1 MADRHVLLI
10 DADQAFA
17 DVVRSSL
24 APYGIAVDVTE
35 DGNEGLQRAKDYGPE
50 ILIISVEL
58 PDKAGY
64 ATCNKAK
71 RGALNHLPVILAS
84 RTVPWADL
92 EQHRKL
98 RYRADDYLD
107 KRRAGPSDILQAV
120 GALVTLGAPAGG
132 GAASRAPSQLDV
144 DVDVDLDGDAET
156 TSMVDLSSEVSVEE
170 STAGS
175 KLPVTFD
182 SEDIDRET
190 EAAFGA
196 LFEDTPAPNTDPQPR
211 TRPLGYEPP
220 PTNLSPARGVAAFAD
235 MQTSPSIRQ
244 PDLAPPEADEMDTPQ
259 PDTKLTPAGV
269 LGETEQTPVYPAPVL
284 AANLPPAPTPPGPTT
299 VVSPPPIAPPTPAPV
314 AAPPPKPAAAPSM
327 ASRLNELEHEN
338 ARLKKDLDEV
348 KKAPPVQ
355 AVTGGS
361 TGREFTNLREVINRK
376 EKETL
381 ELKEQLDARERQLV
395 GAQDKAKDLERRVG
409 ELEAARK
416 AAEGQLREAQEGHS
430 ALGLDKERAAERER
444 GLKSR
449 LESAQLEIKKAHED
463 YDSLKK
469 RLAAAEETAAADVA
483 KTEERL
489 RRESAGRISQLE
501 ADHALALSRA
511 TEAHRAELATL
522 EARIEEERGAAIA
535 AADVGRN
542 EEVERLRREHAATLE
557 RLEGQRTVERGEL
570 VAAHEEALGKKD
582 RERKEALERAREER
596 EAMLT
601 AAEEQRQADLA
612 ELEERRSVEV
622 ADLTRRADEARDA
635 AEARH
640 AQALAEVRR
649 GADEVMAEL
658 RRANESALADAVRV
672 RQEEA
677 KAAADAAAAARK
689 AADEE
694 LQVIAEQ
701 HRHKIEAD
709 AREAETRLKAEVD
722 KAAEAAAKAADAIAR
737 LEEAKAAVEKDLAT
751 AREKAA
757 SLETD
762 LSRANS
768 VIRTME
774 KATEGYQRD
783 VEQAQKRITELETAR
798 ETVEKQLLE
807 TQEQVLKAHQ
817 RIKTDE
823 STVDRA
829 KKAMAVAL
837 TILDQPTPNGA
848 GPGTKG

>member
-10 DADQAFA
+10 DADEAFA
-17 DVVRSSL
+17 DVVRNSL
-24 APYGIAVDVTE
+24 APYGIAVDVTN

-50 ILIISVEL
+50 VLIISVEL

-98 RYRADDYLD
+98 RYRADDYID
-107 KRRAGPSDILQAV
+107 KRRAGPSDVLQAV
-120 GALVTLGAPAGG
+120 GALVTLGAPSGG
-132 GAASRAPSQLDV
+132 GAAMRAPSQLDV
-144 DVDVDLDGDAET
+144 DVDVDVEGDAET
-156 TSMVDLSSEVSVEE
+156 TSMVDLSADVLVEE

-175 KLPVTFD
+175 KLPETFD

-196 LFEDTPAPNTDPQPR
+196 LFEDTPAPNTDPSPK
-211 TRPLGYEPP
+211 TKPFGYEKPP
-220 PTNLSPARGVAAFAD
+220 NMSPARGVAAFAD
-235 MQTSPSIRQ
+235 VQTSPSIPQ
-244 PDLAPPEADEMDTPQ
+244 PELSDEMDTPP
-259 PDTKLTPAGV
+259 PDTKLTPGGV
-269 LGETEQTPVYPAPVL
+269 LGELEQTPVYPAPVL
-284 AANLPPAPTPPGPTT
+284 AAMTPPPPAAVEAPPPPAP
-299 VVSPPPIAPPTPAPV
+299 APVMAPSPV
-314 AAPPPKPAAAPSM
+314 AAKAPASPSM
-327 ASRLNELEHEN
+327 AGRLNELEQEN
-338 ARLKKDLDEV
+338 ARLKKEADELR
-348 KKAPPVQ
+348 KAPPVQ
-355 AVTGGS
+355 AVASAS

-395 GAQDKAKDLERRVG
+395 GAQDRVRDLERRFN
-409 ELEAARK
+409 EMDAARK
-416 AAEGQLREAQEGHS
+416 QVDAQLREAQESHV
-430 ALGLDKERAAERER
+430 ALGSDKERAAERER

-449 LESAQLEIKKAHED
+449 LEAAQLEIKKAHED
-463 YDSLKK
+463 YDVLKK
-469 RLAAAEETAAADVA
+469 RLSASEETAAADVA

-535 AADVGRN
+535 SVEAGRG
-542 EEVERLRREHAATLE
+542 EELDKLRREHAGHLE
-557 RLEGQRTVERGEL
+557 RLEAQRASERAEL
-570 VAAHEEALGKKD
+570 VSAHEEALGKKD

-601 AAEEQRQADLA
+601 AADEQRQADLA

-635 AEARH
+635 TEARH
-640 AQALAEVRR
+640 AHTLAETRR
-649 GADEVMAEL
+649 AADEAMAEL
-658 RRANESALADAVRV
+658 RRSSEVALSDAVRI

-677 KAAADAAAAARK
+677 KAAAEAAAAVRKAAEEELHVLAEQNRAKIEEIQRDADARVKAEVERAADAATK
-689 AADEE
+689 AADE
-694 LQVIAEQ
+694 L
-701 HRHKIEAD
+701 
-709 AREAETRLKAEVD
+709 
-722 KAAEAAAKAADAIAR
+722 AR
-737 LEEAKAAVEKDLAT
+737 LAEAKATVEQDLTVARERVASIESDLART
-751 AREKAA
+751 
-757 SLETD
+757 
-762 LSRANS
+762 NS

-783 VEQAQKRITELETAR
+783 VETAQKRIGELEAAR
-798 ETVEKQLLE
+798 DAAEKELLT

-837 TILDQPTPNGA
+837 TILDRESVPNGSGPKDA
-848 GPGTKG
+848 G